1 MNKITLKNI
10 YNEDVT
16 IEIVDQNKADF
27 ITHSSTFH
35 ADEVMST
42 VILLNRFGNIKL
54 ARVNEVE
61 NKNAFIYD
69 IGFGEFDH
77 HSLNF
82 DKVRENGI
90 KYASL
95 GLIWSKYGNEI
106 IEKLGIKNINEF
118 VESIDKSL
126 VQDIDRDD
134 NGQSLGIELPVKI
147 QSIPSLISSFNPS
160 WDDLEHENK
169 NFLNA
174 LVFANDI
181 FNNLVAKMVAK
192 EKATEIVEQKIEE
205 SSGGILMLDSYMP
218 WKDIVLSSSNSK
230 AKDIMYAIF
239 PSKRGG
245 YNVVGTPTE
254 PGSFF
259 VKKPF
264 PESWAGQDEKTLQ
277 EISGIKT
284 ITFCHKGLFICA
296 CKTLKDAFEIAKIS
310 MNNK

>member
-16 IEIVDQNKADF
+16 IEIVDQNDADF

-77 HSLNF
+77 HALNF

-95 GLIWSKYGNEI
+95 GLIWEKYGNEI
-106 IEKLGIKNINEF
+106 VENLGVKNTKEF
-118 VESIDKSL
+118 SDCIDKNL
-126 VQDIDRDD
+126 IQDIDRDD
-134 NGQSLGIELPVKI
+134 NGQSLEIELPVKI

-160 WDDLEHENK
+160 WDDLEQENES
-169 NFLNA
+169 FLNA
-174 LVFANDI
+174 LVFANEI
-181 FNNLVAKMVAK
+181 FNNIVKKMLAR
-192 EKATEIVEQKIEE
+192 EKATEIVEQKIEQ
-205 SSGGILMLDSYMP
+205 SSEGILMLDSYMP
-218 WKDIVLSSSNSK
+218 WKDIVLSSSNPK

-254 PGSFF
+254 PGSFI
-259 VKKPF
+259 VKRPF

-277 EISGIKT
+277 EISGINT

-296 CKTLKDAFEIAKIS
+296 CKTLEDALKIARVS
-310 MNNK
+310 MDNK